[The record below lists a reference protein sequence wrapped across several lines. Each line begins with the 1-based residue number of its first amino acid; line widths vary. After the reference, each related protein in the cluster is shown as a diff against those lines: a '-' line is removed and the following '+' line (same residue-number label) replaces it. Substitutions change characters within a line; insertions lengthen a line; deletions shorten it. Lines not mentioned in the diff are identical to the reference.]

1 MNKKQKE
8 ELAKYL
14 LDISKFVFAGVVLIK
29 LLEPN
34 TFEKLIVLTSGLFS
48 TLGLLYVGLKLLKS

>member
-1 MNKKQKE
+1 MNRKQKE
-8 ELAKYL
+8 ELGKYL
-14 LDISKFVFAGVVLIK
+14 LDISKFVFAGIVLIK

-34 TFEKLIVLTSGLFS
+34 TLEKVIITSTGLFS